1 MQYILSVES
10 IGNKGKF
17 LYIVKD
23 ETGNVISK
31 RQSFRKYV
39 ACTINGQFYFGR
51 LDLIGKGDHGKQLKR
66 LSELG
71 KDPTPIAFITTE
83 RVKVWDLQSEFET
96 FAEKQFNQQHPEA
109 NP

>member
-1 MQYILSVES
+1 MNYILSVEA
-10 IGNKGKF
+10 IGKKGKF

-23 ETGNVISK
+23 EQGNIISK

-39 ACTINGQFYFGR
+39 AATINGQYYFGR
-51 LDLIGKGDHGKQLKR
+51 LDLIGKGDHGKQLKWC
-66 LSELG
+66 SENG
-71 KDPTPIAFITTE
+71 KDPISIAFITPE
-83 RVKVWDLQSEFET
+83 RVKVWEMESDFET